1 MPKARAT
8 HTRWQRMRRPAARA
22 PPCPRIAGCE
32 RTRTDQDKK
41 GHEVKGRPHEDGEIT
56 PAVRVIVAPG
66 VDCAVKE
73 KDLLV
78 KIVGEHKSDKQDG
91 HNPQRSAVAATQT
104 VLLQARKA
112 QTTQLVEQ
120 RNERHGHVVQVPQ
133 HGGIERRER
142 LVLEN
147 DFDHPQGA
155 NGGDGNKATAQHI
168 VQTAQI
174 DRHAPDRKYNCGDK
188 QRERARM
195 DERIH
200 DLSGHLAI
208 GGHGIG
214 KLGIGGEQRRQ
225 DCQKYKEQRGGDTGD
240 SKDAVAICTVRYT
253 NQESRHGEQP
263 ATPRIRNRRGPG
275 GRVADMSLA
284 GTHSAFSVP
293 TDGSK
298 KRAACPKIRR
308 RQGAR

>member
-1 MPKARAT
+1 M
-8 HTRWQRMRRPAARA
+8 
-22 PPCPRIAGCE
+22 
-32 RTRTDQDKK
+32 
-41 GHEVKGRPHEDGEIT
+41 
-56 PAVRVIVAPG
+56 
-66 VDCAVKE
+66 
-73 KDLLV
+73 

-91 HNPQRSAVAATQT
+91 HNPQRSAVATTQA
-104 VLLQARKA
+104 VLFQARKA

-155 NGGDGNKATAQHI
+155 DGGDGNKATAQHI

-240 SKDAVAICTVRYT
+240 SKDAMAICTVRYT
-253 NQESRHGEQP
+253 N
-263 ATPRIRNRRGPG
+263 
-275 GRVADMSLA
+275 
-284 GTHSAFSVP
+284 
-293 TDGSK
+293 
-298 KRAACPKIRR
+298 
-308 RQGAR
+308 

>member
-1 MPKARAT
+1 M
-8 HTRWQRMRRPAARA
+8 
-22 PPCPRIAGCE
+22 
-32 RTRTDQDKK
+32 
-41 GHEVKGRPHEDGEIT
+41 
-56 PAVRVIVAPG
+56 
-66 VDCAVKE
+66 
-73 KDLLV
+73 
-78 KIVGEHKSDKQDG
+78 KIVGENKSDKQDS
-91 HNPQRSAVAATQT
+91 HNPQRSTVAATQA

-155 NGGDGNKATAQHI
+155 DGGDGNKAAAQHI

-174 DRHAPDRKYNCGDK
+174 DRYAPDRKCNCGNK
-188 QRERARM
+188 QRQRARM

-200 DLSGHLAI
+200 DLFGHLAI
-208 GGHGIG
+208 GGHGVR
-214 KLGIGGEQRRQ
+214 KLGVEGEQRRQ
-225 DCQKYKEQRGGDTGD
+225 DCQKHEEHRGDDTGD
-240 SKDAVAICTVRYT
+240 SKDAVAVHLMCYA
-253 NQESRHGEQP
+253 NKESRHGEEP
-263 ATPRIRNRRGPG
+263 AAPGIRHGCGSG

-293 TDGSK
+293 TGRLK
-298 KRAACPKIRR
+298 KRATCPKIRR
-308 RQGAR
+308 RQGARRAHTRRAPWLGDYKVECLSFLRTGPHHSFQ